1 MAAAPFGY
9 RAPMILP
16 GYADTFPDEVDVAAL
31 AVDGWH
37 LAERPGFWAAHW
49 REQFIDDDNL
59 LSRAWGVSEAVVT
72 ERMNDLYAPQAW
84 PVFRI
89 ELRGDAELAVV
100 FRNFADDGGVDY
112 LVLPGS
118 GRKVIEIA
126 GLEGHQRGPG
136 LSWPELVAV
145 ADRQP
150 GRVRRAQTLLLLAP
164 AFGDEAADTPDAVSA
179 LSDAMRTLG
188 ATGDTAKLAALAVS
202 DEVVFWGHVPW
213 VAGVPDMDYAP
224 RNPASP
230 FALSVAERQLV
241 TELLAS

>member
-1 MAAAPFGY
+1 
-9 RAPMILP
+9 MILP

-49 REQFIDDDNL
+49 REQFI
-59 LSRAWGVSEAVVT
+59 
-72 ERMNDLYAPQAW
+72 
-84 PVFRI
+84 
-89 ELRGDAELAVV
+89 
-100 FRNFADDGGVDY
+100 
-112 LVLPGS
+112 
-118 GRKVIEIA
+118 EIA

-145 ADRQP
+145 AGRQP
-150 GRVRRAQTLLLLAP
+150 DRVRRAQTLLLLAP
-164 AFGDEAADTPDAVSA
+164 AFGDEAADTPDAVSV

-188 ATGDTAKLAALAVS
+188 ATGDTAKLATLAVS